1 MRSSLTRAFAASTL
15 LLLGAQGQFASAPEQ
30 PTSTARDWPAVTRES
45 RPWTR
50 WWWHGSAVDRRNL
63 TSELET
69 LRDAGIG
76 GVEIT
81 PIYGVRGEERRFI
94 SFLSD
99 TWISMLEHVLQEARR
114 LDVGVDMATGTG
126 WPFGG
131 PWVGDGSAPRTILHR
146 TWTLEQGT
154 RHLRVGE

>member
-1 MRSSLTRAFAASTL
+1 MRPSLTRVLAASTL
-15 LLLGAQGQFASAPEQ
+15 LLLAAQAEFASAPEQ

-63 TSELET
+63 TSELEA

-81 PIYGVRGEERRFI
+81 PIYGVRGEESRFI
-94 SFLSD
+94 PFLSD
-99 TWISMLEHVLQEARR
+99 TWVSMLEHVLREGQR
-114 LDVGVDMATGTG
+114 LDIGVDMALGQLHQI
-126 WPFGG
+126 
-131 PWVGDGSAPRTILHR
+131 GDADRSLLVAALARRNP
-146 TWTLEQGT
+146 
-154 RHLRVGE
+154 GEA